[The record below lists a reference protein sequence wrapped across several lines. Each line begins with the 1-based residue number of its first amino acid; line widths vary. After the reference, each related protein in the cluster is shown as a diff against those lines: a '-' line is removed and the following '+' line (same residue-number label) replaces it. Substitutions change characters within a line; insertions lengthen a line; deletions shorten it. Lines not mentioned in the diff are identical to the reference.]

1 MADPVQFQQVFMTLV
16 LNAIEAMRET
26 GGELTIRTE
35 VAHDGQFLISV
46 SDTRVGLPEGKATE
60 VFDASFTTKPQ
71 GSVPDSTWLQPSLLV
86 LRPPRL

>member
-1 MADPVQFQQVFMTLV
+1 MTLV

-71 GSVPDSTWLQPSLLV
+71 GSGPDSTWLQPSLLV